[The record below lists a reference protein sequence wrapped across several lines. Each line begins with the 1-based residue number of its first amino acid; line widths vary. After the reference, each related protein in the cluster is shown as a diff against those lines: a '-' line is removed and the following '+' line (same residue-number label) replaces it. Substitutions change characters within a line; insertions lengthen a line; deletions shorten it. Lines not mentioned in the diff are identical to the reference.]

1 MAMPPVARVITLF
14 DNQKKCG
21 MDKEYIQKVVAEFP
35 EDVKQVMTV
44 ASVVCVEGLD
54 LEVLCNIC
62 EPNCPQ
68 ALCDVA
74 DALCRSNWLL
84 REHKRVHCDPVIAG
98 AVLEQNAIGGSRMKS
113 MLINLKDYLEINP
126 LDDYL
131 SRRQYFVAARL
142 LLGYAIEKWEEF
154 PEKDL
159 QFVSAFQTDVILFA
173 SNAELSFHRS
183 PRQAVGRLEQR
194 FDFKLLLSTFNITG
208 NQRLF
213 DMMGALYSRIFR
225 YDEATVC
232 FETAEPSPLSHQY
245 QLMYLSEM
253 CWNLGLLAKS
263 FAYAYN
269 AFRKNEME
277 EEADQNIMVCL
288 YISRLCALN
297 DSMDSSRM
305 WLEKGKALIG
315 KRRVPEI
322 HPIRIM
328 YLEIEAL
335 LANDNYSKA
344 NEYLEKSELM
354 AIRLYGENSPALSMI
369 SYIRYEMYVRLGMSR
384 KSIEAYRDY
393 VDCTHFN
400 YGFSPA
406 DLSVLY
412 SSIVDSCNERGS
424 YSTAAI
430 YEERMQDLHSDSDNA
445 SFAPGVRFFKAL
457 TEASNSLTH
466 YDYELC
472 AAHIEDARGI
482 FLGEIKPD
490 EETLEAIRPV
500 FEGSDIPDVVMGTTY
515 RRALA
520 DWDFETRLK
529 RGDYAEARTLIE
541 EELADEQNAKER
553 LLLSVQQGRIDIK
566 EGDTQTGIALWWDVV
581 RQADAS
587 WRFEIAKYIAG
598 CADELELQ
606 SEAIQ
611 FYETALQAES
621 MIYAKTK
628 DLAVALRSYAEI
640 LQTYG
645 RQQKSDELFQQ
656 AIELLKATHD
666 RDGVALAFWYW
677 GSMKQDHEAEF
688 LMSRAIKYWDR
699 EGIFDETLSH
709 MNREYALALGQQ
721 GKMNEARTAARRA
734 VDLYPGCYPDY
745 LEEEIEEYL

>member
-1 MAMPPVARVITLF
+1 
-14 DNQKKCG
+14 

-253 CWNLGLLAKS
+253 YWNLGLLAKS

-393 VDCTHFN
+393 VDFTHFN

>member
-1 MAMPPVARVITLF
+1 
-14 DNQKKCG
+14 

-628 DLAVALRSYAEI
+628 NLAVALRSYAEI

-699 EGIFDETLSH
+699 EDVFDETLSH

>member
-1 MAMPPVARVITLF
+1 
-14 DNQKKCG
+14 

-277 EEADQNIMVCL
+277 EEADQNIMVCM

-677 GSMKQDHEAEF
+677 GLMKQDHEAEF

-699 EGIFDETLSH
+699 EGVFDETLSH

>member
-1 MAMPPVARVITLF
+1 
-14 DNQKKCG
+14 

-84 REHKRVHCDPVIAG
+84 REHKRIHCDPVIAG

-253 CWNLGLLAKS
+253 YWNLGLLAKS

-472 AAHIEDARGI
+472 VAHIEDARGI

-515 RRALA
+515 RRALS

-541 EELADEQNAKER
+541 EELADEQNVKER

-587 WRFEIAKYIAG
+587 WWFEIAKYIAG

-699 EGIFDETLSH
+699 EGVFDETLSH

>member
-1 MAMPPVARVITLF
+1 
-14 DNQKKCG
+14 
-21 MDKEYIQKVVAEFP
+21 MDKEYIQKVVSEFP

-68 ALCDVA
+68 ALCEVA
-74 DALCRSNWLL
+74 EALCRGNWLL
-84 REHKRVHCDPVIAG
+84 REHRRIHCNPAIAD
-98 AVLEQNAIGGSRMKS
+98 AVLERNAICESRMKS
-113 MLINLKDYLEINP
+113 LLINLKDYLEINP

-142 LLGYAIEKWEEF
+142 LLGYAMEKWEEF

-159 QFVSAFQTDVILFA
+159 QFVSAFQTNVILFA

-354 AIRLYGENSPALSMI
+354 AIKLYGENSPALSMI

-457 TEASNSLTH
+457 TEASNSLTR

-482 FLGEIKPD
+482 FFGEIKPD

-500 FEGSDIPDVVMGTTY
+500 FEGSAIPDVVMGTTY

-541 EELADEQNAKER
+541 EELADEQNVKER

-581 RQADAS
+581 RRADAS

-606 SEAIQ
+606 SEAIL

-699 EGIFDETLSH
+699 EGVFDETLSH

>member
-1 MAMPPVARVITLF
+1 
-14 DNQKKCG
+14 
-21 MDKEYIQKVVAEFP
+21 MDKEYIQKVVSEFP

-68 ALCDVA
+68 ALYEVA
-74 DALCRSNWLL
+74 EALCRGNWLL
-84 REHKRVHCDPVIAG
+84 REHRRIHCNPAIAD
-98 AVLEQNAIGGSRMKS
+98 AVLERNAICESRMKS
-113 MLINLKDYLEINP
+113 LLINLKDYLEINP

-142 LLGYAIEKWEEF
+142 LLGYAMEKWEEF

-159 QFVSAFQTDVILFA
+159 QFVSAFLTNVILFA

-232 FETAEPSPLSHQY
+232 FETAEPSSLSHQY

-354 AIRLYGENSPALSMI
+354 AIKLYGENSPALSMI

-457 TEASNSLTH
+457 TEASNSLTR

-482 FLGEIKPD
+482 FFGEIKPD

-500 FEGSDIPDVVMGTTY
+500 FEGSAIPDVVMGTTY

-541 EELADEQNAKER
+541 EELADEQNVKER

-581 RQADAS
+581 RRADAS

-606 SEAIQ
+606 SEAIL

-699 EGIFDETLSH
+699 EGVFDETLSH

>member
-1 MAMPPVARVITLF
+1 
-14 DNQKKCG
+14 

-721 GKMNEARTAARRA
+721 GKINEARTAARRA

>member
-1 MAMPPVARVITLF
+1 
-14 DNQKKCG
+14 

-400 YGFSPA
+400 YGFSLA

-566 EGDTQTGIALWWDVV
+566 GGDTQTGIALWWDVV

>member
-1 MAMPPVARVITLF
+1 
-14 DNQKKCG
+14 

-253 CWNLGLLAKS
+253 YWNLGLLAKS

-490 EETLEAIRPV
+490 EETLEAIQPV

>member
-1 MAMPPVARVITLF
+1 
-14 DNQKKCG
+14 
-21 MDKEYIQKVVAEFP
+21 MDKEYIQKVVSEFP

-68 ALCDVA
+68 ALYEVA
-74 DALCRSNWLL
+74 EALCRGNWLL
-84 REHKRVHCDPVIAG
+84 REHRRIHCNPAIAD
-98 AVLEQNAIGGSRMKS
+98 AVLERNAICESRMKS
-113 MLINLKDYLEINP
+113 LLINLKDYLEINP

-142 LLGYAIEKWEEF
+142 LLGYAMEKWEEF

-159 QFVSAFQTDVILFA
+159 QFVSAFQTNVILFA

-232 FETAEPSPLSHQY
+232 FETAEPSSLSHQY

-354 AIRLYGENSPALSMI
+354 AIKLYGENSPALSMI

-457 TEASNSLTH
+457 TEASNSLTR

-482 FLGEIKPD
+482 FFGEIKPD

-500 FEGSDIPDVVMGTTY
+500 FEGSAIPDVVMGTTY

-541 EELADEQNAKER
+541 EELVDEQNVKER

-581 RQADAS
+581 RRADAS

-606 SEAIQ
+606 SEAIL

-699 EGIFDETLSH
+699 EGVFDETLSH

>member
-1 MAMPPVARVITLF
+1 MVS
-14 DNQKKCG
+14 
-21 MDKEYIQKVVAEFP
+21 EFP

-68 ALCDVA
+68 ALYEVA
-74 DALCRSNWLL
+74 EALCRGNWLL
-84 REHKRVHCDPVIAG
+84 REHRRIHCNPAIAD
-98 AVLEQNAIGGSRMKS
+98 AVLERNAICESRMKS
-113 MLINLKDYLEINP
+113 LLINLKDYLEINP

-142 LLGYAIEKWEEF
+142 LLGYAMEKWEEF

-159 QFVSAFQTDVILFA
+159 QFVSAFQTNVILFA

-232 FETAEPSPLSHQY
+232 FETAEPSSLSHQY

-354 AIRLYGENSPALSMI
+354 AIKLYGENSPALSMI

-430 YEERMQDLHSDSDNA
+430 YEERMQDLHSNSDNA

-457 TEASNSLTH
+457 TEASNSLTR

-482 FLGEIKPD
+482 FFGEIKPD

-500 FEGSDIPDVVMGTTY
+500 FEGSAIPDVVMGTTY

-541 EELADEQNAKER
+541 EELADEQNVKER

-581 RQADAS
+581 RRADAS

-606 SEAIQ
+606 SEAIL

-699 EGIFDETLSH
+699 EGVFDETLSH

>member
-1 MAMPPVARVITLF
+1 MPPVARVITLF

-54 LEVLCNIC
+54 LEALCNIC

-74 DALCRSNWLL
+74 EALCRSNWLL
-84 REHKRVHCDPVIAG
+84 REHKRIHCDPVIAG

-253 CWNLGLLAKS
+253 YWNLGLLAKS

-277 EEADQNIMVCL
+277 GEADQNIMVCL
-288 YISRLCALN
+288 YISRQCALN

-305 WLEKGKALIG
+305 WLEKAKTLIG

-393 VDCTHFN
+393 VDFTHFN

-466 YDYELC
+466 YDYDLC

-482 FLGEIKPD
+482 FFGEIKPD

-699 EGIFDETLSH
+699 EGVFDETLSH

>member
-1 MAMPPVARVITLF
+1 
-14 DNQKKCG
+14 
-21 MDKEYIQKVVAEFP
+21 MDKEYIQKVVSEFP

-68 ALCDVA
+68 ALYEVA
-74 DALCRSNWLL
+74 EALCRGNWLL
-84 REHKRVHCDPVIAG
+84 REHRRIHCNPAIAD
-98 AVLEQNAIGGSRMKS
+98 AVLERNAICESRMKS
-113 MLINLKDYLEINP
+113 LLINLKDYLEINP

-142 LLGYAIEKWEEF
+142 LLGYAMEKWEEF

-159 QFVSAFQTDVILFA
+159 QFVSAFQTNVILFA

-232 FETAEPSPLSHQY
+232 FETAEPSSLSHQY

-354 AIRLYGENSPALSMI
+354 AIKLYGENSPALSMI

-457 TEASNSLTH
+457 TEASNSLTR

-482 FLGEIKPD
+482 FFGEIKPD

-500 FEGSDIPDVVMGTTY
+500 FEGSAIPDVVMGTTY

-541 EELADEQNAKER
+541 EELADEQNVKER

-581 RQADAS
+581 RRADAS

-606 SEAIQ
+606 SEAIL

-656 AIELLKATHD
+656 TIELLKATHD

-699 EGIFDETLSH
+699 EGVFDETLSH

>member
-1 MAMPPVARVITLF
+1 
-14 DNQKKCG
+14 

-62 EPNCPQ
+62 EPNCPL

-253 CWNLGLLAKS
+253 YWNLGLLAKS

-628 DLAVALRSYAEI
+628 NLAVALRSYAEI

-721 GKMNEARTAARRA
+721 GKINEARTAARRA

>member
-1 MAMPPVARVITLF
+1 
-14 DNQKKCG
+14 
-21 MDKEYIQKVVAEFP
+21 MDKEYIQKVVSEFP

-68 ALCDVA
+68 ALYEVA
-74 DALCRSNWLL
+74 EALCRGNWLL
-84 REHKRVHCDPVIAG
+84 REHRRIHCNPAIAD
-98 AVLEQNAIGGSRMKS
+98 AVLERNAICESRMKS
-113 MLINLKDYLEINP
+113 LLINLKDYLEINP

-142 LLGYAIEKWEEF
+142 LLGYAMEKWEEF

-159 QFVSAFQTDVILFA
+159 QFVSAFQTNVILFA

-208 NQRLF
+208 NQRLL

-354 AIRLYGENSPALSMI
+354 AIKLYGENSPALSMI

-457 TEASNSLTH
+457 TEASNSLTR

-482 FLGEIKPD
+482 FFGEIKPD

-500 FEGSDIPDVVMGTTY
+500 FEGSAIPDVVMGTTY

-541 EELADEQNAKER
+541 EELADEQNVKER

-581 RQADAS
+581 RRADAS

-606 SEAIQ
+606 SEAIL

-699 EGIFDETLSH
+699 ESVFDETLSH

>member
-1 MAMPPVARVITLF
+1 
-14 DNQKKCG
+14 

-126 LDDYL
+126 LDDSL

-183 PRQAVGRLEQR
+183 PRQAMGRLEQR

-208 NQRLF
+208 NQRIF

-699 EGIFDETLSH
+699 EGVFDETLSH

>member
-1 MAMPPVARVITLF
+1 
-14 DNQKKCG
+14 

>member
-1 MAMPPVARVITLF
+1 
-14 DNQKKCG
+14 

-126 LDDYL
+126 LDDSL

-515 RRALA
+515 RRALS

-699 EGIFDETLSH
+699 EGVFDETLSH

>member
-1 MAMPPVARVITLF
+1 
-14 DNQKKCG
+14 

-142 LLGYAIEKWEEF
+142 LLDYAIEKWEEF
-154 PEKDL
+154 LEKDL
-159 QFVSAFQTDVILFA
+159 QLVSAFQTDVILFA

-253 CWNLGLLAKS
+253 YWNLGLLAKS

-369 SYIRYEMYVRLGMSR
+369 SYIRYELYVRLGMSR

-515 RRALA
+515 RRALS

-541 EELADEQNAKER
+541 EELADEQNVKER

>member
-1 MAMPPVARVITLF
+1 
-14 DNQKKCG
+14 

-369 SYIRYEMYVRLGMSR
+369 SYIRYELYVRLGMSR

-699 EGIFDETLSH
+699 EGVFDETLSH

>member
-1 MAMPPVARVITLF
+1 
-14 DNQKKCG
+14 
-21 MDKEYIQKVVAEFP
+21 MDKEYIQKVVSEFP

-68 ALCDVA
+68 ALYEVA
-74 DALCRSNWLL
+74 EALCRGNWLL
-84 REHKRVHCDPVIAG
+84 REHRRIHCNPAIAD
-98 AVLEQNAIGGSRMKS
+98 AVLERNAICESRMKS
-113 MLINLKDYLEINP
+113 LLINLKDYLEINP

-142 LLGYAIEKWEEF
+142 LLGYAMEKWEEF

-159 QFVSAFQTDVILFA
+159 QFVSAFQTNVILFA

-232 FETAEPSPLSHQY
+232 FETAEPSSLSHQY

-354 AIRLYGENSPALSMI
+354 AIKLYGENSPALSMI

-457 TEASNSLTH
+457 TEASNSLTR

-482 FLGEIKPD
+482 FFGEIKPD

-500 FEGSDIPDVVMGTTY
+500 FEGSAIPDVVMGTTY

-541 EELADEQNAKER
+541 EELADEQNVKER

-566 EGDTQTGIALWWDVV
+566 EGDTQTGIELWWDVV
-581 RQADAS
+581 RRADAS

-606 SEAIQ
+606 SEAIL

-699 EGIFDETLSH
+699 EGVFDETLSH

>member
-1 MAMPPVARVITLF
+1 
-14 DNQKKCG
+14 
-21 MDKEYIQKVVAEFP
+21 MDKEYIQKVVSEFP

-68 ALCDVA
+68 ALYEVA
-74 DALCRSNWLL
+74 EALCRGNWLL
-84 REHKRVHCDPVIAG
+84 REHRRIHCNPAIAD
-98 AVLEQNAIGGSRMKS
+98 AVLERNAICESRMKS
-113 MLINLKDYLEINP
+113 LLINLKDYLEINP

-142 LLGYAIEKWEEF
+142 LLGYAMEKWEEF

-159 QFVSAFQTDVILFA
+159 QFVSAFQTNVILFA

-354 AIRLYGENSPALSMI
+354 AIKLYGENSPALSMI

-457 TEASNSLTH
+457 TEASNSLTR

-482 FLGEIKPD
+482 FFGEIKPD

-500 FEGSDIPDVVMGTTY
+500 FEGSAIPDVVMGTTY

-541 EELADEQNAKER
+541 EELADEQNVKER

-581 RQADAS
+581 RRADAS

-606 SEAIQ
+606 SEAIL

-666 RDGVALAFWYW
+666 CDGVALAFWYW

-699 EGIFDETLSH
+699 EGVFDETLSH

>member
-1 MAMPPVARVITLF
+1 
-14 DNQKKCG
+14 

-183 PRQAVGRLEQR
+183 PRHAVGRLEQR

-253 CWNLGLLAKS
+253 YWNLGLLAKS

-515 RRALA
+515 RRALS

-699 EGIFDETLSH
+699 EGVFDETLSH

>member
-1 MAMPPVARVITLF
+1 
-14 DNQKKCG
+14 
-21 MDKEYIQKVVAEFP
+21 MDKEYIQKVVSEFP

-68 ALCDVA
+68 ALYEVA
-74 DALCRSNWLL
+74 EALCRGNWLL
-84 REHKRVHCDPVIAG
+84 REHRRIHCNPAIAD
-98 AVLEQNAIGGSRMKS
+98 AVLERNAICESRMKS
-113 MLINLKDYLEINP
+113 LLINLKDYLEINP

-142 LLGYAIEKWEEF
+142 LLGYAMEKWEEF

-159 QFVSAFQTDVILFA
+159 QFVSAFQTNVILFA

-213 DMMGALYSRIFR
+213 DMMGALYSKIFR

-232 FETAEPSPLSHQY
+232 FETAEPSSLSHQY

-354 AIRLYGENSPALSMI
+354 AIKLYGENSPALSMI

-457 TEASNSLTH
+457 TEASNSLTR

-482 FLGEIKPD
+482 FFGEIKPD

-500 FEGSDIPDVVMGTTY
+500 FEGSAIPDVVMGTTY

-541 EELADEQNAKER
+541 EELADEQNVKER

-581 RQADAS
+581 RRADAS

-606 SEAIQ
+606 SEAIL

-699 EGIFDETLSH
+699 EGVFDETLSH

>member
-1 MAMPPVARVITLF
+1 
-14 DNQKKCG
+14 

-173 SNAELSFHRS
+173 SNAELSFYRS

-232 FETAEPSPLSHQY
+232 FETAEPSLLSHQY

-253 CWNLGLLAKS
+253 YWNLGLLAKS

-393 VDCTHFN
+393 VDFTHFN

-699 EGIFDETLSH
+699 EGVFDETLSH

>member
-1 MAMPPVARVITLF
+1 M
-14 DNQKKCG
+14 
-21 MDKEYIQKVVAEFP
+21 VAEFP

-142 LLGYAIEKWEEF
+142 LLDYAMEKWEDYQ
-154 PEKDL
+154 EKDL
-159 QFVSAFQTDVILFA
+159 LFVSAFQTDAILFA

-183 PRQAVGRLEQR
+183 PRQAVSSLEQR

-245 QLMYLSEM
+245 QLMFLSEM

-457 TEASNSLTH
+457 TEASNSLTR

-482 FLGEIKPD
+482 FFGEIKPD

-611 FYETALQAES
+611 FYETALQVES

-699 EGIFDETLSH
+699 EGVFDETLSH

>member
-1 MAMPPVARVITLF
+1 
-14 DNQKKCG
+14 
-21 MDKEYIQKVVAEFP
+21 
-35 EDVKQVMTV
+35 
-44 ASVVCVEGLD
+44 
-54 LEVLCNIC
+54 
-62 EPNCPQ
+62 
-68 ALCDVA
+68 
-74 DALCRSNWLL
+74 
-84 REHKRVHCDPVIAG
+84 
-98 AVLEQNAIGGSRMKS
+98 
-113 MLINLKDYLEINP
+113 
-126 LDDYL
+126 
-131 SRRQYFVAARL
+131 
-142 LLGYAIEKWEEF
+142 
-154 PEKDL
+154 
-159 QFVSAFQTDVILFA
+159 
-173 SNAELSFHRS
+173 
-183 PRQAVGRLEQR
+183 
-194 FDFKLLLSTFNITG
+194 
-208 NQRLF
+208 
-213 DMMGALYSRIFR
+213 
-225 YDEATVC
+225 
-232 FETAEPSPLSHQY
+232 
-245 QLMYLSEM
+245 
-253 CWNLGLLAKS
+253 
-263 FAYAYN
+263 
-269 AFRKNEME
+269 
-277 EEADQNIMVCL
+277 MVCL

-305 WLEKGKALIG
+305 WLEKGKTLIG

-699 EGIFDETLSH
+699 EGVFDETLSH

-721 GKMNEARTAARRA
+721 GKINEARTAARRA

>member
-1 MAMPPVARVITLF
+1 M
-14 DNQKKCG
+14 
-21 MDKEYIQKVVAEFP
+21 VAEFP

-68 ALCDVA
+68 ALYEVA
-74 DALCRSNWLL
+74 EALCRGNWLL
-84 REHKRVHCDPVIAG
+84 REHRRIHCNPAIAD
-98 AVLEQNAIGGSRMKS
+98 AVLERNAIGESRMKS
-113 MLINLKDYLEINP
+113 LLINLKDYLEINP

-142 LLGYAIEKWEEF
+142 LLDYAMEKWEDYQ
-154 PEKDL
+154 EKDL
-159 QFVSAFQTDVILFA
+159 LFVSAFQTDAILFA

-183 PRQAVGRLEQR
+183 PRQAVSSLEQR
-194 FDFKLLLSTFNITG
+194 FDFRLLLFTFHVTG
-208 NQRLF
+208 NQRAF

-232 FETAEPSPLSHQY
+232 FETADPSPLLHQY

-253 CWNLGLLAKS
+253 YWNLGLLAKS

-277 EEADQNIMVCL
+277 EEADRNIMVCL
-288 YISRLCALN
+288 YISRQCALN

-354 AIRLYGENSPALSMI
+354 AIKLYGENSPELSMI
-369 SYIRYEMYVRLGMSR
+369 SYIRYELYVRLGMSR

-393 VDCTHFN
+393 VDFTHFN

-424 YSTAAI
+424 YCTAAI

-472 AAHIEDARGI
+472 AAHIEDARSI
-482 FLGEIKPD
+482 FL
-490 EETLEAIRPV
+490 
-500 FEGSDIPDVVMGTTY
+500 
-515 RRALA
+515 
-520 DWDFETRLK
+520 
-529 RGDYAEARTLIE
+529 AR
-541 EELADEQNAKER
+541 
-553 LLLSVQQGRIDIK
+553 
-566 EGDTQTGIALWWDVV
+566 
-581 RQADAS
+581 
-587 WRFEIAKYIAG
+587 
-598 CADELELQ
+598 
-606 SEAIQ
+606 
-611 FYETALQAES
+611 
-621 MIYAKTK
+621 
-628 DLAVALRSYAEI
+628 
-640 LQTYG
+640 
-645 RQQKSDELFQQ
+645 
-656 AIELLKATHD
+656 
-666 RDGVALAFWYW
+666 
-677 GSMKQDHEAEF
+677 
-688 LMSRAIKYWDR
+688 
-699 EGIFDETLSH
+699 
-709 MNREYALALGQQ
+709 
-721 GKMNEARTAARRA
+721 
-734 VDLYPGCYPDY
+734 
-745 LEEEIEEYL
+745 

>member
-1 MAMPPVARVITLF
+1 
-14 DNQKKCG
+14 

-253 CWNLGLLAKS
+253 YWNLGLLAKS

-699 EGIFDETLSH
+699 EGVFDETLSH
-709 MNREYALALGQQ
+709 MNMEYALALGQQ

>member
-1 MAMPPVARVITLF
+1 
-14 DNQKKCG
+14 

-126 LDDYL
+126 LDDSL

-587 WRFEIAKYIAG
+587 WRFEIAKNIAG

>member
-1 MAMPPVARVITLF
+1 
-14 DNQKKCG
+14 

-277 EEADQNIMVCL
+277 EEADQNIMACL

-305 WLEKGKALIG
+305 WLEKGKTLIG

-699 EGIFDETLSH
+699 EGVFDETLSH

>member
-1 MAMPPVARVITLF
+1 
-14 DNQKKCG
+14 

-677 GSMKQDHEAEF
+677 GSMKQDHKAEF

>member
-1 MAMPPVARVITLF
+1 MVS
-14 DNQKKCG
+14 
-21 MDKEYIQKVVAEFP
+21 EFP

-68 ALCDVA
+68 ALYEVA
-74 DALCRSNWLL
+74 EALCRGNWLL
-84 REHKRVHCDPVIAG
+84 REHRRIHCNPAIAD
-98 AVLEQNAIGGSRMKS
+98 AVLERNAICESRMKS
-113 MLINLKDYLEINP
+113 LLINLKDYLEINP

-142 LLGYAIEKWEEF
+142 LLGYAMEKWEEF

-159 QFVSAFQTDVILFA
+159 QFVSAFQTNVILFA

-354 AIRLYGENSPALSMI
+354 AIKLYGENSPALSMI

-457 TEASNSLTH
+457 TEASNSLTR

-482 FLGEIKPD
+482 FFGEIKPD

-500 FEGSDIPDVVMGTTY
+500 FEGSAIPDVVMGTTY

-541 EELADEQNAKER
+541 EELADEQNVKER

-581 RQADAS
+581 RRADAL

-606 SEAIQ
+606 SEAIL

-699 EGIFDETLSH
+699 EGVFDETLSH

>member
-1 MAMPPVARVITLF
+1 MVS
-14 DNQKKCG
+14 
-21 MDKEYIQKVVAEFP
+21 EFP

-68 ALCDVA
+68 ALYEVA
-74 DALCRSNWLL
+74 EALCRGNWLL
-84 REHKRVHCDPVIAG
+84 REHRRIHCNPAIAD
-98 AVLEQNAIGGSRMKS
+98 AVLERNAICESRMKS
-113 MLINLKDYLEINP
+113 LLINLKDYLEINP

-142 LLGYAIEKWEEF
+142 LLGYAMEKWEEF

-159 QFVSAFQTDVILFA
+159 QFVSAFQTNVILFA

-232 FETAEPSPLSHQY
+232 FETAEPSSLSHQY

-354 AIRLYGENSPALSMI
+354 AIKLYGENSPALSMI

-424 YSTAAI
+424 YSTVAI
-430 YEERMQDLHSDSDNA
+430 YEERMQDLYSGSDNA

-457 TEASNSLTH
+457 TEASNSLTR

-482 FLGEIKPD
+482 FFGEIKPD

-500 FEGSDIPDVVMGTTY
+500 FEGSAIPDVVMGTTY

-541 EELADEQNAKER
+541 EELADEQNVKER

-581 RQADAS
+581 RRADAS

-606 SEAIQ
+606 SEAIL

-699 EGIFDETLSH
+699 EGVFDETLSH

>member
-1 MAMPPVARVITLF
+1 
-14 DNQKKCG
+14 

-35 EDVKQVMTV
+35 EDLKQVMTV

-183 PRQAVGRLEQR
+183 PRQAMGRLEQR

-253 CWNLGLLAKS
+253 YWNLGLLAKS

>member
-1 MAMPPVARVITLF
+1 
-14 DNQKKCG
+14 

-305 WLEKGKALIG
+305 WLEKGKTLIG

-699 EGIFDETLSH
+699 EGVFDETLSH

>member
-1 MAMPPVARVITLF
+1 MVS
-14 DNQKKCG
+14 
-21 MDKEYIQKVVAEFP
+21 EFP

-68 ALCDVA
+68 ALYEVA
-74 DALCRSNWLL
+74 EALCRGNWLL

-699 EGIFDETLSH
+699 EGVFDETLSH

>member
-1 MAMPPVARVITLF
+1 
-14 DNQKKCG
+14 
-21 MDKEYIQKVVAEFP
+21 MDKEYIQKVVSEFP

-68 ALCDVA
+68 ALYEVA
-74 DALCRSNWLL
+74 EALCRGNWLL
-84 REHKRVHCDPVIAG
+84 REHRRIHCNPAIAD
-98 AVLEQNAIGGSRMKS
+98 AVLERNAICESRMKS
-113 MLINLKDYLEINP
+113 LLINLKDYLEINP

-142 LLGYAIEKWEEF
+142 LLGYAMEKWEEF

-159 QFVSAFQTDVILFA
+159 QFVSAFQTNVILFA

-354 AIRLYGENSPALSMI
+354 AIKLYGENSPALSMI

-457 TEASNSLTH
+457 TEASNSLTR

-482 FLGEIKPD
+482 FFGEIKPD

-500 FEGSDIPDVVMGTTY
+500 FEGSAIPDVVMGTTY

-529 RGDYAEARTLIE
+529 RGDYAEVRTLIE
-541 EELADEQNAKER
+541 EELADEQNVKER

-581 RQADAS
+581 RRADAS

-606 SEAIQ
+606 SEAIL

-699 EGIFDETLSH
+699 EGVFDETLSH

>member
-1 MAMPPVARVITLF
+1 
-14 DNQKKCG
+14 

-253 CWNLGLLAKS
+253 YWNLGLLAKS

-305 WLEKGKALIG
+305 WLEKGKTLIG

-566 EGDTQTGIALWWDVV
+566 EGDTQTGIELWWDVV
-581 RQADAS
+581 RRADAP
-587 WRFEIAKYIAG
+587 WRFEIAKFIAG
-598 CADELELQ
+598 CAAELELQ

-611 FYETALQAES
+611 FYETALQPES

-656 AIELLKATHD
+656 AIELLKATYD

-699 EGIFDETLSH
+699 EGVFDETLSH